1 MVLALDIGNTNIV
14 IGCIE
19 NDTFRFVERVSTNSF
34 KTELEYVVDF
44 KTLLELY
51 RIKMEDIT
59 GCIVA
64 SVVPP
69 LNNIVLSALHKLLH
83 VTPLLVG
90 PGVKTGLNI
99 LMDNPGQVGADL
111 IVNAVAGL
119 HYYGSPILMID
130 LGTATTI
137 SVVDKN
143 KNYIGGMILPGVRVS
158 LDSLVNRTSQ
168 LPRISLEAPKKI
180 IGKNTIDCMKSGI
193 ILGQASCLDG
203 MIERI
208 WDELGYETQVVATGG
223 LAACIIPHCKKNII
237 CDNELTLKGLDIIYR
252 KNTEIC
258 MAEKPEREKPC

>member
-1 MVLALDIGNTNIV
+1 MILALDIGNTNIV
-14 IGCIE
+14 IGCME
-19 NDTFRFVERVSTNSF
+19 QEKCSFVERISTNHF
-34 KTELEYVVDF
+34 KTELEYIVDF

-51 RIKMEDIT
+51 HIPIGDIT

-69 LNNIVLSALHKLLH
+69 LNTIVIPALQKLLH
-83 VTPLLVG
+83 ISPLLVG

-99 LMDNPGQVGADL
+99 LMDNPGQMGADL

-119 HYYGSPILMID
+119 HYYSAPIIMID

-168 LPRISLEAPKKI
+168 LPRISLEPPKKI

-193 ILGQASCLDG
+193 IMGQASCLDG
-203 MIERI
+203 MIRRI
-208 WDELGYETQVVATGG
+208 WDELGYETAVVATGG
-223 LAACIIPHCKKNII
+223 LALSIVPYCREKII
-237 CDNELTLKGLDIIYR
+237 CDNELTLKGLEIIYR
-252 KNTEIC
+252 KNMESRT
-258 MAEKPEREKPC
+258 AERHMLC